1 MGPMLTLPAV
11 SARGRCPP
19 RVPTSASTPAS
30 VGAYAR
36 QVPSAHAFAVF
47 VPATL
52 VLLAI
57 PGPAVLYIVAT
68 SVEGGRRSGLLSV
81 AGIHLGSAVHIAAA
95 VFGLSALV
103 VSSAIAFSAVKYVGA
118 AYLIYVGIRKLLERD
133 ESPVLRERPPRS
145 GRRVFSQGV
154 VVNVLN
160 PKTALFF
167 LAFMPQFV
175 DRDRPVWTQI
185 AVLGLCWIGLGLLS
199 DGAYALAGGTIG
211 GLLRRRRR
219 TVRYASGGIFIGLG
233 AVAAS
238 S

>member
-1 MGPMLTLPAV
+1 M
-11 SARGRCPP
+11 
-19 RVPTSASTPAS
+19 
-30 VGAYAR
+30 
-36 QVPSAHAFAVF
+36 PSSHAFAVF
-47 VPATL
+47 IPAAL

-68 SVEGGRRSGLLSV
+68 SVDGGRRNGLVSV
-81 AGIHLGSAVHIAAA
+81 AGIHLGSLVHITAA
-95 VFGLSALV
+95 VAGLSALI

-118 AYLIYVGIRKLLERD
+118 AYLVFVGIRKLLGKDEPVEAVERA
-133 ESPVLRERPPRS
+133 PRS
-145 GRRVFSQGV
+145 TRRVFGQGV

-175 DRDRPVWTQI
+175 DPDRPVWTQTI
-185 AVLGLCWIGLGLLS
+185 VLGLCWIALGLIS
-199 DGAYALAGGTIG
+199 DGAYALAGGTLG
-211 GLLRRRRR
+211 GILRRRRKA
-219 TVRYASGGIFIGLG
+219 VRYTSGSIFIGLG

>member
-1 MGPMLTLPAV
+1 M
-11 SARGRCPP
+11 
-19 RVPTSASTPAS
+19 
-30 VGAYAR
+30 
-36 QVPSAHAFAVF
+36 PSSHAFAVF
-47 VPATL
+47 IPAAL

-68 SVEGGRRSGLLSV
+68 SVDGGRRNGLVSV
-81 AGIHLGSAVHIAAA
+81 AGIHLGSLVHITAA
-95 VFGLSALV
+95 VAGLSALI

-118 AYLIYVGIRKLLERD
+118 AYLVYVGIRKLLGKDAPVETVERA
-133 ESPVLRERPPRS
+133 PRTT
-145 GRRVFSQGV
+145 RRVFGQGV

-175 DRDRPVWTQI
+175 DPDRPVWTQTI
-185 AVLGLCWIGLGLLS
+185 VLGLCWVALGLIS
-199 DGAYALAGGTIG
+199 DGAYALAGGTLG
-211 GLLRRRRR
+211 GILRRRRKP
-219 TVRYASGGIFIGLG
+219 VRYASGSIFIGLG

>member
-1 MGPMLTLPAV
+1 M
-11 SARGRCPP
+11 
-19 RVPTSASTPAS
+19 
-30 VGAYAR
+30 
-36 QVPSAHAFAVF
+36 PSSHAFAVF
-47 VPATL
+47 IPAAL

-68 SVEGGRRSGLLSV
+68 SVDGGRRNGLVSV
-81 AGIHLGSAVHIAAA
+81 AGIHLGSLVHITAA
-95 VFGLSALV
+95 VAGLSALI

-118 AYLIYVGIRKLLERD
+118 AYLVFVGIRRLLGKDDPVDTVERA
-133 ESPVLRERPPRS
+133 PRS
-145 GRRVFSQGV
+145 TRRVFGQGV

-175 DRDRPVWTQI
+175 DPDRPVWTQTI
-185 AVLGLCWIGLGLLS
+185 VLGLCWIVLGLLS
-199 DGAYALAGGTIG
+199 DGAYALAGGTLG
-211 GLLRRRRR
+211 GILRRRRKA
-219 TVRYASGGIFIGLG
+219 VRYASGSIFIGLG